1 MSVRVD
7 VHIPI
12 FPWFR
17 DHSFNGKVIFPA
29 VETML
34 LLADMAKNVVPD
46 LRPQNMLHA
55 RFLKFLEIPA
65 GAKELSVLVECEN
78 SGDDL
83 LVRLLSK
90 IQLKKMSRIREHA
103 ELCFAKDTQE
113 LTPVK
118 QMEIKGAESSI
129 DAARIYNE
137 LVLFGPAYRTI
148 IGTLYLSQSGAWTTL
163 QAPDMQKMQKMQKM
177 AARLGSPFP
186 LDGAMHAACVLGQ
199 CLTDFVPFPV
209 AFDQRC
215 IHQPTRAG
223 ERYTSTVVLQSQKEH
238 ELIFDLSIFDMKGDA
253 CETIKGL
260 RMRDVSA
267 GTIKAAAD
275 LPKLTAFP

>member
-1 MSVRVD
+1 MSSRRV
-7 VHIPI
+7 VTIPVL
-12 FPWFR
+12 PWFR
-17 DHSFNGKVIFPA
+17 DHSFAGKIIFPA

-34 LLADMAKNVVPD
+34 LLADMAKSSVSD
-46 LRPQNMLHA
+46 ICLQNMSHA
-55 RFLKFLEIPA
+55 RFVKFLEIPE
-65 GAKELSVLVECEN
+65 GVKELSVLVDYEN
-78 SGDDL
+78 SGDGL

-90 IQLKKMSRIREHA
+90 VQLKRMSRIREHA
-103 ELCFAKDTQE
+103 ELCFSTHPQE

-118 QMEIKGAESSI
+118 KMDKKETDSSI

-137 LVLFGPAYRTI
+137 LVPFGPAYRTI
-148 IGTLYLSQSGAWTTL
+148 SGRLYLSQTGAWTTL
-163 QAPDMQKMQKMQKM
+163 QAPDMGRTQKME
-177 AARLGSPFP
+177 AGIGSPFP

-223 ERYTSTVVLQSQKEH
+223 EQYTSTVVLQSQAEQ
-238 ELIFDLSIFDMKGDA
+238 ELVFDLSIFDRRGDA
-253 CETIKGL
+253 CETVKGL
-260 RMRDVSA
+260 RMRDVSG

-275 LPKLTAFP
+275 LPSLAAFP